1 MNRKIHAQNV
11 LLQLTEEQ
19 QETLYDWLLVDSY
32 RAVQARV
39 AAAPPEGFG
48 LKVHLMS
55 LQRFFKRQRLEARA
69 DWGEELSV
77 STPDRGEQGL
87 KIMKAAEQS
96 ITASAYELATTGQ
109 SLKEMDQAARCLG
122 SIRRLELKQGY
133 LRVAE
138 EHLNLAREQAK
149 LEREKFEINTAR
161 LALEHA
167 ADLKE
172 IMNDPMLDDEDKI
185 RKARSKVFLGKIPE

>member
-1 MNRKIHAQNV
+1 MNRKIRPDSV

-19 QETLYDWLLVDSY
+19 KETLYDWLLADSY
-32 RAVQARV
+32 VGVQARM
-39 AAAPPEGFG
+39 AASPPEGFG
-48 LKVHLMS
+48 IKAHLTS
-55 LQRFFKRQRLEARA
+55 LRRFFAKRNKEVRDEN
-69 DWGEELSV
+69 DEELELSREIDGDAKV
-77 STPDRGEQGL
+77 LR
-87 KIMKAAEQS
+87 AAERS
-96 ITASAYELATTGQ
+96 LTGRAYDLATSGQ
-109 SLKEMDQAARCLG
+109 SLEEMDQAARCLG

-138 EHLNLAREQAK
+138 DHLNLAREQAK

-172 IMNDPMLDDEDKI
+172 IMNDPVLDDEDKI